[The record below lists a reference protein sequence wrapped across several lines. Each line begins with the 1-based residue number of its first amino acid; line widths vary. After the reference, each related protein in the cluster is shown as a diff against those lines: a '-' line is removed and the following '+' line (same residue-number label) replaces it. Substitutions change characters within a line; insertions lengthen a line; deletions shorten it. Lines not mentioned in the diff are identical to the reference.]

1 MKQHRF
7 DKTFQNIIEAVNDV
21 CTEEVITEGV
31 NADSYWVE
39 DRILGVPY
47 KGQIKV
53 GSKYSSHVT
62 AKDKTSVSVAF
73 AKLMSSIGFKTQHY
87 KILTIMDKDS
97 EEYEK
102 SLLPKN
108 PELK

>member
-7 DKTFQNIIEAVNDV
+7 DKKFQNIIEAVNDV
-21 CTEEVITEGV
+21 YTEVVTEGV

-39 DRILGVPY
+39 YRILGVPY

-53 GSKYSSHVT
+53 GNKYSSHVSS
-62 AKDKTSVSVAF
+62 KDKKSVSVAF
-73 AKLMSSIGFKTQHY
+73 AKLMSSIGFKPQHY

>member
-7 DKTFQNIIEAVNDV
+7 DKTFQNIMEAVNDV
-21 CTEEVITEGV
+21 YTEVVTEGV

-39 DRILGVPY
+39 YRILSVPH

-53 GSKYSSHVT
+53 GKKYSSHVS
-62 AKDKTSVSVAF
+62 AKGKENVSTAF
-73 AKLMSSIGFKTQHY
+73 AKQMSEIGFEPKHY
-87 KILTIMDKDS
+87 KILNIMDKDS

-102 SLLPKN
+102 SLFPKN

>member
-21 CTEEVITEGV
+21 CTEVVITEGV

-39 DRILGVPY
+39 YRILGVPH

-53 GSKYSSHVT
+53 GNKYSSHVS
-62 AKDKTSVSVAF
+62 AKGKENVSTAF
-73 AKLMSSIGFKTQHY
+73 ANQMSKIGFKPKHY
-87 KILTIMDKDS
+87 KILNIMDKDS